1 MTTTIVTAFFD
12 INRGEKGDGRKIE
25 EYLEWIKKTLLL
37 NCNLY
42 VVTEAKFVKF
52 IKDNR
57 PNGFPLIIKEDTL
70 QNASYYKYLPQMK
83 EILESDEYK
92 NRIAYPNRVE
102 CKLPEYNIIQYSKF
116 GWLERAIIE
125 NPFNTEYFFWMD
137 IGISR
142 FFDNMNLSKQ
152 FPSLNNNL
160 ILQSQDKFI
169 IQQRHDLQ
177 KYNIDENFIWKADNL
192 FKGGMF
198 GGSKKVI
205 LKIGEE
211 VEKVF
216 NEKMLNKNNVN
227 NEQLALALLW
237 KEQMNLFS
245 VVPDFPM
252 HACIILHLLSR

>member
-1 MTTTIVTAFFD
+1 MSTTIVTAFFD

-83 EILESDEYK
+83 EILESAEYK

-116 GWLERAIIE
+116 GWLERAITE

-142 FFDNMNLSKQ
+142 FYLDVNVSQFYPGKQ
-152 FPSLNNNL
+152 IINNSN
-160 ILQSQDKFI
+160 DKFI
-169 IQQRHDLQ
+169 IQCRYDL
-177 KYNIDENFIWKADNL
+177 YTYPINENFIWGAENL
-192 FKGGMF
+192 FKGTMF
-198 GGSKKVI
+198 GGKKEIV
-205 LKIGEE
+205 LKIGNELE
-211 VEKVF
+211 NVF
-216 NEKMLNKNNVN
+216 KTEMLKQNNVN
-227 NEQLALALLW
+227 NEQLGLLLVW
-237 KEQMNLFS
+237 KKNPKLF
-245 VVPDFPM
+245 
-252 HACIILHLLSR
+252 HIIDDDRKYHLILFKLLSY